1 MLFLCAWLAAAPST
15 AAVKLTSVVT
25 ATDTRGLALRNVQV
39 LVDGL
44 AMCATTPCSME
55 LEPGAHQ
62 IDVIDRTTDQR
73 AGRSLSVGKGERA
86 VIHFALPVDAVRRAA
101 PPTAAPPPPPD
112 GPISVDELAREE
124 SSTQAPIAGP
134 ASPPASP
141 RGAGERKSVV
151 VHFEK
156 GRGRAE

>member
-1 MLFLCAWLAAAPST
+1 MMLFLCAWLAAAPST

-44 AMCATTPCSME
+44 ALCAATPCSME

-101 PPTAAPPPPPD
+101 PPTAAPPPPAD
-112 GPISVDELAREE
+112 APISVDELAREE
-124 SSTQAPIAGP
+124 SSTQAQVAGQ
-134 ASPPASP
+134 
-141 RGAGERKSVV
+141 
-151 VHFEK
+151 K

>member
-44 AMCATTPCSME
+44 ALCATTPCSME

-101 PPTAAPPPPPD
+101 PTTAAAPPPPD

-124 SSTQAPIAGP
+124 SSSQAPIAGP